1 MKGKDHRTVCKPNDE
16 EDPSFVIPAQF
27 ILKEL
32 EKIRSLD
39 DCTAEKIVAKAR
51 WVDRLRGLLAAADG
65 GDDSASGV
73 TGIDCAVGLL
83 CDSSTLEDKVDVTDL
98 DRDSCCV

>member
-1 MKGKDHRTVCKPNDE
+1 MKGKDHRTVCKPNDV

-51 WVDRLRGLLAAADG
+51 WVDRLRGL
-65 GDDSASGV
+65 SQKQNWRV
-73 TGIDCAVGLL
+73 CVQTRNQTNKQGIKQTNKQGIKQTIKQTNKE
-83 CDSSTLEDKVDVTDL
+83 SNK
-98 DRDSCCV
+98 